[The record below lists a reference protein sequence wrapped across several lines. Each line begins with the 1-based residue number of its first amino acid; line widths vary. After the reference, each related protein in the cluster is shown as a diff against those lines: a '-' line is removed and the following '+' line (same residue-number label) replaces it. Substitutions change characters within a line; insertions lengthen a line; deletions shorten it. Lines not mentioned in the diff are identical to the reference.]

1 MTNRRE
7 DFPLVSI
14 LIPVFN
20 GANYLEQ
27 AIESALNQDYPNIE
41 ILVINDGSNDDGQT
55 LAILQSYEDKV
66 RVFNKENGGV
76 ASALNLGI
84 RNMKGDFFSWLSHD
98 DLYYQRKIS
107 EAFQAYQNQS
117 RENVIIYSDYLVFS
131 SDNPSGYLEEMSKIS
146 YNQFRYWLLTK
157 SQLHGC
163 TLFIPK
169 TAFIEC
175 GNFDETLKT
184 TQDYDMW
191 FRMSKKYDFIYLDK
205 CLVKFRIHPNQ
216 DSNKLKAIAL
226 AECNVFYERAT
237 LELSA
242 NEVISGS
249 KADLKSGLEGMLANF
264 QSRGWNVAAENLS
277 IKLGMRTGTAE
288 IRTRHVKPL
297 LKRILGRLI
306 RNFN

>member
-1 MTNRRE
+1 MTNRRK

-20 GANYLEQ
+20 GANYLEE

-41 ILVINDGSNDDGQT
+41 ILLINDGSNDGGQT
-55 LAILQSYEDKV
+55 SAILRNYEDKV

-84 RNMKGDFFSWLSHD
+84 KNMKGDFFSWLSHD
-98 DLYYQRKIS
+98 DLYYPSKIS
-107 EAFQAYQNQS
+107 EAFEAYQNQS
-117 RENVIIYSDYLVFS
+117 HENVIIYSDYLVFS
-131 SDNPSGYLEEMSKIS
+131 SDNPSGYLEKMSKIS
-146 YNQFRYWLLTK
+146 PSQFRYWLITK

-191 FRMSKKYDFIYLDK
+191 FRMSRKYDFIYLDK
-205 CLVKFRIHPNQ
+205 CLVKFRIHPSQ
-216 DSNKLKAIAL
+216 DSNKLKVTAL

-242 NEVISGS
+242 TEVISGS
-249 KADLKSGLEGMLANF
+249 KADLMSGLEGMLVNF
-264 QSRGWNVAAENLS
+264 QSRGWNTAAENLS
-277 IKLGMRTGTAE
+277 IKLGVRTGIAE
-288 IRTRHVKPL
+288 IRTRSIKQL
-297 LKRILGRLI
+297 LKRIIRRLI
-306 RNFN
+306 RIFN